1 MSERKKLPVMTGP
14 GLKKEGVVVLQ
25 TFFIALFTF
34 LELSIRNGAGFLSG
48 IVLIAVTYGGIAYG
62 RPGTRYVSAVTP
74 PLAYAATTLT
84 YTILSV
90 GLSISRLGVDFIASL
105 ASVAPYLLVASIYGW
120 FQFLNEKA
128 KSRPS
133 KARSTAK
140 A

>member
-1 MSERKKLPVMTGP
+1 MLPKKKRNSSDEREDEASG
-14 GLKKEGVVVLQ
+14 
-25 TFFIALFTF
+25 
-34 LELSIRNGAGFLSG
+34 LELTFRNGAGFLSG
-48 IVLIAVTYGGIAYG
+48 IVLIAVTYGGVAYG

-84 YTILSV
+84 YTIFNV

-105 ASVAPYLLVASIYGW
+105 ASVAPYLLIASIYGW

-128 KSRPS
+128 KNRPS
-133 KARSTAK
+133 KARATAK